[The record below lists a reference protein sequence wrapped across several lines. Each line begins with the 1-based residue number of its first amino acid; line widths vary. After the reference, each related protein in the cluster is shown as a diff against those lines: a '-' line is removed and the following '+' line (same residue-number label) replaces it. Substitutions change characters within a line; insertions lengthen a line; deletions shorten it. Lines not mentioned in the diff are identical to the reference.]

1 MRNLSLG
8 PILTIL
14 WAQDIEKEIPL
25 LIIGFIYKEII
36 SFNPHSS
43 PVINSQAMDQYLIS

>member
-14 WAQDIEKEIPL
+14 WAQDLEKEIPL

-36 SFNPHSS
+36 SFNYPFNYRLHLQG
-43 PVINSQAMDQYLIS
+43 NYLI